1 MNYFLTVI
9 RFVCSQNLVLFNHS
23 VFSWYKPA
31 LCSLTPDLS
40 STWCRP
46 SLERR
51 SSPARS
57 RSTWEL
63 VSRRTASECTKCND
77 VPPLHTKSQNTRE
90 FRYRLTHTGLSIVQ
104 NLWKAPVST
113 QKWFTFLKWMCSFS
127 QLFFTPK
134 MKNIIMWIY
143 RNWNCNNMKWKVL
156 MITSSMLSLQDVNE
170 TYEIA
175 RDINTK
181 QIELTLFWI
190 FNELMVWLL
199 VTF

>member
-1 MNYFLTVI
+1 MTLFFLGTSPPCAAWHRTWAVHGVAHHW
-9 RFVCSQNLVLFNHS
+9 REDPRQQGPGAHENWWVDVQ
-23 VFSWYKPA
+23 PR
-31 LCSLTPDLS
+31 SLLNVMMYPHFTQ
-40 STWCRP
+40 
-46 SLERR
+46 
-51 SSPARS
+51 SP
-57 RSTWEL
+57 
-63 VSRRTASECTKCND
+63 RTHEN
-77 VPPLHTKSQNTRE
+77 

-127 QLFFTPK
+127 QSFFTPK

-143 RNWNCNNMKWKVL
+143 RNWNCNNMKCKVL

-199 VTF
+199 VTL